1 MKITK
6 KDAQRW
12 LDLHPQFRK
21 RSLMYEATAQYL
33 GLTAEQVEK
42 AITFHR
48 RLQDILPNDKKG
60 VELEKEWRSEE
71 GMKSLVEFAEDSIT
85 DRPKEGYIRL
95 NGQLM
100 KIK

>member
-1 MKITK
+1 MISK
-6 KDAQRW
+6 KDAQHW
-12 LDLHPQFRK
+12 IDLHPQFRK

-33 GLTAEQVEK
+33 GLTADQVEK

-60 VELEKEWRSEE
+60 VELQKEWLANE
-71 GMKSLVEFAEDSIT
+71 GMEDIVSLAT
-85 DRPKEGYIRL
+85 KALTPPGYVRL